1 MFHVPQLGSE
11 FHRQCLKYRGT
22 LLLKYLPRK
31 KLLPPDHE
39 ICEIR
44 ELSKSLRNIQNRI
57 KGECIADIVFVWWPV
72 PSPVSVSGIQTQTQI
87 VPLKFKLLQFKLSVK
102 LFFLTKNF
110 KFKLKFSSIQNQ
122 ASASLI
128 SNWNFKTIENC
139 LLRFFK
145 YILSLASLIYLLH
158 SIQWY
163 ISHYL
168 MCWYFK

>member
-1 MFHVPQLGSE
+1 MA
-11 FHRQCLKYRGT
+11 CA
-22 LLLKYLPRK
+22 LPR
-31 KLLPPDHE
+31 LS
-39 ICEIR
+39 IR
-44 ELSKSLRNIQNRI
+44 NSNSNPNSTPQTHT
-57 KGECIADIVFVWWPV
+57 IA
-72 PSPVSVSGIQTQTQI
+72 IQTQCQAI
-87 VPLKFKLLQFKLSVK
+87 
-102 LFFLTKNF
+102 FFTKNF